1 MNSTMISRL
10 LETYESGKMTRRDLV
25 QGLALLT
32 ASAGTASA
40 AGFQG
45 NTVNHVSLAVS
56 DVQKSTE
63 FYQRVFGATIHK
75 REGNNQVMF
84 GKSFFVLRP
93 GKPTGR
99 VDHVAIGV
107 DNFNEASITA
117 DLKARGATPIASNA
131 ANKALGLGF
140 HVVDPD
146 GFAVQLVSSS
156 NTGRG

>member
-1 MNSTMISRL
+1 MTSAISKL
-10 LETYESGKMTRRDLV
+10 LETYENGRLSRRELV
-25 QGLALLT
+25 QGLALLA
-32 ASAGTASA
+32 ASSSTASA

-45 NTVNHVSLAVS
+45 NTINHVSLAVS
-56 DVQKSTE
+56 DVQKSTD

-75 REGNNQVMF
+75 REGNNQVFF

-107 DNFNEASITA
+107 DNFNEQAITA
-117 DLKARGATPIASNA
+117 DLKARGATPIPSTA

-146 GFAVQLVSSS
+146 GFPLQMVSSS